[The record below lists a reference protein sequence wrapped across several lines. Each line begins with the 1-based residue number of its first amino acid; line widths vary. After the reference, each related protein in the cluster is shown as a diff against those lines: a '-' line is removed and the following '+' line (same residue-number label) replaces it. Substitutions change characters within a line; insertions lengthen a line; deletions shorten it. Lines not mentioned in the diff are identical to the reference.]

1 MLCGDAAKHPS
12 CSIQAIT
19 DADIAHP
26 TQILSPNSQ
35 DKTEAQYFFSQESVD
50 QILDILKDLNCKWV
64 K

>member
-12 CSIQAIT
+12 CSIKAIT

-50 QILDILKDLNCKWV
+50 QILDILKDLNCK
-64 K
+64 